1 MPAQGQIQVN
11 AYTSNARI
19 PLKDVAVT
27 ITDAGGSALA
37 MRLTNRS
44 GQLDEPVTIEVPDKS
59 ASLDPNTGVIP
70 YTTVNLYAR
79 KEDYEEIFIRNLQVF
94 ADTVTGQDLEFIP
107 LSELPESWN
116 ESETFQTPPQNL

>member
-1 MPAQGQIQVN
+1 MAQGQIQVN
-11 AYTSNARI
+11 AYASNARI

-44 GQLDEPVTIEVPDKS
+44 GQLDEPVTIDVPDRS
-59 ASLDPNTGVIP
+59 ESLNPNPGVIP

-79 KEDYEEIFIRNLQVF
+79 KEDYEEIFVRNLQVF
-94 ADTVTGQDLEFIP
+94 ADTITDQDLELIP
-107 LSELPESWN
+107 LSEFPESWN
-116 ESETFQTPPQNL
+116 ESETFLTPSQNL